1 MKVVLLAGGY
11 GSRLSEETRVI
22 PKPLVEIGGQPILW
36 HLLKFYEYY
45 GFREFVIC
53 LGYKGEL
60 IKNWFKKNKSN
71 WQVDL
76 VDTGIETMTA
86 GRLKRVEKYIGQ
98 QTFLANYSD
107 GLGNVNLKRLL
118 KHHRDKKK
126 IASLTA
132 AIPEGRFGALTIDN
146 QDLVTGFAE
155 KKDNKVWV
163 NAGFFVFEPEIFKY
177 ISSDRSI
184 LEKDVLPKLAKKK
197 QVTSFKYK
205 GFWQPMDKLYDKQ
218 ILEKL
223 WQTGKAP
230 WKVWRE

>member
-1 MKVVLLAGGY
+1 MKVVLLAGGF
-11 GSRLSEETRVI
+11 GSRLGEETVSI
-22 PKPLVEIGGQPILW
+22 PKPLVEIGGKPILW
-36 HLLKFYEYY
+36 HLMKFYEYY

-53 LGYKGEL
+53 LGYKGEQ
-60 IKNWFKKNKSN
+60 IKDWFKKAKNN

-76 VDTGIETMTA
+76 VDTGIETMTG
-86 GRLKRVEKYIGQ
+86 GRLKRVEKYVGK

-118 KHHRDKKK
+118 KHHREKNKLV
-126 IASLTA
+126 SLTA

-146 QDLVTGFAE
+146 QDQVTGFAE

-163 NAGFFVFEPEIFKY
+163 NAGFFVLEPEIFEY
-177 ISSDRSI
+177 ITSDKTI

-197 QVTSFKYK
+197 QITSFKHK
-205 GFWQPMDKLYDKQ
+205 DFWQPMDKLYDKQ

-230 WKVWRE
+230 WKVW